1 MANDGKPLHR
11 DPGKLIPLVGAILA
25 IIISATQIYRSC
37 QPSPPDVS
45 VEYILDVSRRM
56 DGSIGE
62 KNKLAAVRSEI
73 VEHAKN
79 RPNVATALRLAGGRS
94 CGTGYAPPAVDFGED
109 NGDDI
114 ERALEGVTAGGKSDF
129 ARAMT
134 HAVNDLLGRERAV
147 ESESKTLFLFVG
159 GRDTCAGDRTLPI
172 VKQAL
177 RDLRAQENIE
187 LNLKFVGV
195 KPPREVRRLLRLARG
210 EARRLDFGA
219 DVVIAK
225 RPQDLADV
233 LPNEPTPEEDQ
244 YGD

>member
-11 DPGKLIPLVGAILA
+11 DPGKLIPLIAATLA
-25 IIISATQIYRSC
+25 IIISATQIYRTC
-37 QPSPPDVS
+37 QPSPPDAS

-56 DGSIGE
+56 DGRIGE

-79 RPNVATALRLAGGRS
+79 RPNVATALRLAGGPI
-94 CGTGYAPPAVDFGED
+94 CGTEYVPPAIDFGED

-134 HAVNDLLGRERAV
+134 HAANDLLGHEREV

-159 GRDTCAGDRTLPI
+159 GRDTCAGERTLTI

-195 KPPREVRRLLRLARG
+195 KPPRDVRRLLRLARG
-210 EARRLDFGA
+210 EALRLDFGA
-219 DVVIAK
+219 DVVIAN
-225 RPQDLADV
+225 RPEDLADV
-233 LPNEPTPEEDQ
+233 LPDEPTPEAEQ
-244 YGD
+244 YGE